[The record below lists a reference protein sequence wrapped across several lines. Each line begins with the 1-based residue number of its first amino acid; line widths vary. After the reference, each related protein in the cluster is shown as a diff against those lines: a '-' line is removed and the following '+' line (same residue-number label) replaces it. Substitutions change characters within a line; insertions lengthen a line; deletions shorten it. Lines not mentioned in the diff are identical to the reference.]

1 MYKFDGR
8 IRYSEVD
15 SERKLTV
22 EKMIDYFQDCSSFQ
36 SEDLGVGLDYM
47 KAHAFAWVVNYWQ
60 IRFDRRPVMGE
71 QVRIGTTPYDFKGIM
86 GMRNFMMETADG
98 ELLAVA
104 NSVWS
109 LLDMKQMY
117 PMRIPAELI
126 ERYQT
131 EPRLDMDYK
140 PRKIKVPAEGG
151 VPCET
156 ITVRPHHLD
165 TNKHMNN
172 AQYVHFAMMYLP
184 AGREVRELRVEY
196 RKQAVLGDRITPVLY
211 HITDN
216 CLLLSMNG
224 EDGKPHAVVEIT
236 L

>member
-1 MYKFDGR
+1 
-8 IRYSEVD
+8 
-15 SERKLTV
+15 
-22 EKMIDYFQDCSSFQ
+22 
-36 SEDLGVGLDYM
+36 
-47 KAHAFAWVVNYWQ
+47 
-60 IRFDRRPVMGE
+60 
-71 QVRIGTTPYDFKGIM
+71 
-86 GMRNFMMETADG
+86 MMETADG
-98 ELLAVA
+98 ELLAVG

-224 EDGKPHAVVEIT
+224 EDGNPHAVVEIT